1 MDTIRCSLIALVLC
15 AVGCGPVTYTFVV
28 HPSVHANQDRRFYLV
43 VRALKEEEFVA
54 DEYGKIAGYVFPP
67 ATEKGVRAVRLV
79 NPGQNDEVKV
89 QLADDQPLAVYALF
103 GDPGD
108 PWKVLLTPPLHSRY
122 ELTIEGNRIVARAL
136 GKPRWRPGK
145 LSTDQL
151 GQLGSAKAPEAPA
164 FPK

>member
-1 MDTIRCSLIALVLC
+1 MDIIRSTLIALIVS
-15 AVGCGPVTYTFVV
+15 AAGCGPATYTLVV

-79 NPGQNDEVKV
+79 APGRNDEVKV

-103 GDPGD
+103 GEPGD

-122 ELTIEGNRIVARAL
+122 ELNIEGNRLVARPL

-145 LSTDQL
+145 MSADQL
-151 GQLGSAKAPEAPA
+151 GQLGGAKPPAAPA
-164 FPK
+164 FP